1 VRTFTLV
8 LQRHFARRV
17 SRPAAHLRYLAA
29 QGQLPRG
36 RSGDPPRTRLSGVV
50 VLVAAAAGLLL
61 AAAAVAAATRP
72 ALQIHL
78 PRAVQVE
85 GQTLSLGAISVIR
98 SEDVSAAARA
108 GGVAL
113 GRAPLP
119 AEQLVIDRPTIL
131 GRLASSGIRASQVLL
146 SGAEKVAVSRK
157 ETQVSPEEALKAAE
171 ACLEKSRPSPA
182 GSRWEVRKAPPP
194 FVVPAG
200 EVRIEARLVPH
211 EVAGEAKVEVAASVD
226 GRPAAAQTLLF
237 QMRYT
242 LREAVAAA
250 DLPPGTVLTAENV
263 TITKVVSDQP
273 APADW
278 APPYGL
284 TTTQAIR
291 AGTVIRPA
299 LARDRSPRRP
309 IAVRRS
315 ENVTMR
321 IQGAGFTVTAL
332 GQALE
337 DGRPGDSIKVRNVD
351 SSRVIVARV
360 TADGTVEPAF
370 NEVMK

>member
-1 VRTFTLV
+1 MRT
-8 LQRHFARRV
+8 
-17 SRPAAHLRYLAA
+17 LA
-29 QGQLPRG
+29 
-36 RSGDPPRTRLSGVV
+36 
-50 VLVAAAAGLLL
+50 LVAAAAGLLL
-61 AAAAVAAATRP
+61 AAAAQGAEP

-78 PRAVQVE
+78 PRAIQVE

-98 SEDVSAAARA
+98 SEDASAAARA

-200 EVRIEARLVPH
+200 EVRIEAHLVPH

-250 DLPPGTVLTAENV
+250 DLPPGAVLTAENV
-263 TITKVVSDQP
+263 TIRTVVSDQP

-299 LARDRSPRRP
+299 LARAAKPA

-351 SSRVIVARV
+351 SSRVIVAKV
-360 TADGTVEPAF
+360 SADGTVEPAF